1 MQKAIDAYFD
11 STDTITVC
19 GLALA
24 LGFSQRKSFLDYE
37 GYGVQFCNTI
47 KAAKLRVEAAYEER
61 LAGGN
66 AAGPIFALK
75 NFGWTDKQEIEHAG
89 NVTVQLP
96 GVQIIMPEMP
106 NSSGVSPRQSTSGS
120 GGVQ

>member
-37 GYGVQFCNTI
+37 GYGPEFCNTI

-106 NSSGVSPRQSTSGS
+106 KDDGS